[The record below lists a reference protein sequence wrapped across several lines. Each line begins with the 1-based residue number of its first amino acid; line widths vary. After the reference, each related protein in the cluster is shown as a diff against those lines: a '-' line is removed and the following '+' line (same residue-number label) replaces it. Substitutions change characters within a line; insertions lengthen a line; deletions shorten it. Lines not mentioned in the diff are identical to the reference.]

1 MEVPGID
8 EATYSSIMLCDI
20 DLRKDLYMNIVLSG
34 GSTLFPGLPERM
46 HKEMSSLAPNTMKV
60 LYILDNLIQFNRS
73 A

>member
-60 LYILDNLIQFNRS
+60 LYI
-73 A
+73 